1 MESYHS
7 GREKALTLL
16 TILDNINCKYSCTI
30 TPQEAVFWYQARF
43 RVHNW
48 DLWLGPGEREEGGW
62 GGKA

>member
-30 TPQEAVFWYQARF
+30 TPREAFSG
-43 RVHNW
+43 NKPG
-48 DLWLGPGEREEGGW
+48 LGFTTGICG
-62 GGKA
+62 